1 MIPEIY
7 LLHQRRNSDNDYAHF
22 IYHGPVECIEFRMQQ
37 PAFREHI
44 SCAPAK
50 EFIKAENISKKH
62 FLPGGMAA

>member
-1 MIPEIY
+1 MIPEMY
-7 LLHQRRNSDNDYAHF
+7 LLHQRRNRDNDYAHF

-50 EFIKAENISKKH
+50 EYIKAENISKIH
-62 FLPGGMAA
+62 FLPG